1 MVETP
6 RWNYLSCLFLL
17 EILDRFAQGRVSGAN
32 QRRCG
37 RPSVSGL
44 PDDCQPTSGP
54 PQAASSTYWRS
65 LRWPGVGV
73 SWKRTGQTIVYYIAL
88 VEPRLV
94 IIMWARMGCICM
106 TALDLVLTLKLSGF
120 LLRGLALVSVLKQ
133 VRDRVVSYPSSSS
146 SPRCIFKTTCISVLR
161 MAMGCDLDSKKKTKN
176 IRCEIYSP
184 QAGNTRPRA
193 FLVHTKSAQKKF
205 INTTTWTTSDTT

>member
-1 MVETP
+1 
-6 RWNYLSCLFLL
+6 
-17 EILDRFAQGRVSGAN
+17 
-32 QRRCG
+32 
-37 RPSVSGL
+37 
-44 PDDCQPTSGP
+44 
-54 PQAASSTYWRS
+54 
-65 LRWPGVGV
+65 
-73 SWKRTGQTIVYYIAL
+73 
-88 VEPRLV
+88 
-94 IIMWARMGCICM
+94 MGCICM

-184 QAGNTRPRA
+184 QAGHMPRA
-193 FLVHTKSAQKKF
+193 FLVKYERTIMIHHKVSLALSLSMVCIIQITQNAWKTDQF
-205 INTTTWTTSDTT
+205 YI